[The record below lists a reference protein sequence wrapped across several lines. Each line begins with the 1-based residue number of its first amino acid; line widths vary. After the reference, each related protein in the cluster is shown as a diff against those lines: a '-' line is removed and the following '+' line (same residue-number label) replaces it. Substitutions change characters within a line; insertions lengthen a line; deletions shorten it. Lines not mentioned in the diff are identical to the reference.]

1 MRASPLSNFPE
12 NLTDDFLA
20 IFIGVVGT
28 IVIAAVVFIGQDD
41 LPSIALGAIIGSVG
55 TVLAG
60 FIPRK
65 GTPPQE

>member
-1 MRASPLSNFPE
+1 MPKFPE

-28 IVIAAVVFIGQDD
+28 IVIAAVVFVGQDD

-60 FIPRK
+60 FIPSRR
-65 GTPPQE
+65 TPPQE